1 MIIPYICRRYG
12 YILLHSEPAYV
23 CRRSCRLL
31 FACNTGSAVGDGGL
45 SAVAANSASAA
56 MGWVTVLILGLLVLL
71 TVVADYFIPALGVR
85 WFGGTPYGRKGS
97 VAGTLVGLF
106 FMPWGLIAGPFLGA
120 FVGELIGKTNVG
132 GAFKSGVGSLVG
144 FLCGTFFKVIVAIV
158 ITCYAIA
165 AIV

>member
-1 MIIPYICRRYG
+1 MDIFCYIVSLLMCVGGVVGCFLPVIPGPPLAMAG
-12 YILLHSEPAYV
+12 YLL
-23 CRRSCRLL
+23 LL
-31 FACNTGSAVGDGGL
+31 LTP
-45 SAVAANSASAA
+45 ASAA